1 MSFTNKEVKKLFK
14 MLLDYNIH
22 FLKDFLLRRHLKTVT
37 LYFKS
42 VIPTAILNPVL
53 FSMSVIID

>member
-1 MSFTNKEVKKLFK
+1 

-22 FLKDFLLRRHLKTVT
+22 FLKDFLFRRHLKTVT